1 MTSARP
7 FWFLPCAIGAL
18 AVVGAG
24 CAQSNPLISHR
35 ATLGSLKTSVSQ
47 LEFEN
52 QQLKQKVANLD
63 SESRQIEDRLVQ
75 EESINGDLRARLDD
89 AKALLS
95 RRGLGP
101 DGSDAAVDSDPFAPR
116 RTLPAGRS
124 NRKTRKPP
132 FAQIPGRVETEPPA
146 DEQEDDVPNSSSKRW
161 RGDPGPQSRRDDP
174 AVWLPVARGATDLS
188 TPRR

>member
-7 FWFLPCAIGAL
+7 LWFLPFAIGAL
-18 AVVGAG
+18 AGAG

-35 ATLGSLKTSVSQ
+35 ATLGTLKTSVSQ

-52 QQLKQKVANLD
+52 HQLKQKVANL
-63 SESRQIEDRLVQ
+63 ESDGRQIEDRLVQ

-101 DGSDAAVDSDPFAPR
+101 DGSDAAAVDPDPFAPR

-124 NRKTRKPP
+124 NRKARKPP
-132 FAQIPGRVETEPPA
+132 FARIPGRIDAEPPA
-146 DEQEDDVPNSSSKRW
+146 DEQEHDAPNSSSTRW
-161 RGDPGPQSRRDDP
+161 RGDPGPQSRRDDS
-174 AVWLPVARGATDLS
+174 AVWLPVAGGASDLS